1 MLAVFLE
8 QVLPG
13 ELGEVDRNESQQ
25 HKTKGSVQGWMHYI
39 AGTTARLHWLNSSQ
53 HSFPSNLPASE
64 VLEGEQWPVESHCSG
79 RIFASVSHH
88 PNTVQSAAGRIWQI
102 RWKRYRSSNRA
113 ATQRG
118 KTIHPASE
126 TSTRVPEA
134 LNQQATGEI
143 SSAKPPGT
151 SVGSTRRS
159 PEST

>member
-64 VLEGEQWPVESHCSG
+64 VLE
-79 RIFASVSHH
+79 
-88 PNTVQSAAGRIWQI
+88 AGRIWQI